1 MFGAEQLCRV
11 YKVDCGG
18 IFVKCD
24 EWWGVEL
31 GSLHKTVR
39 GEVRVLAGDG
49 VGKVGQVGAG
59 GCVQVGW
66 GVGSELVAETTVGS
80 GLVGRRW

>member
-1 MFGAEQLCRV
+1 MKWNNCAECTKLGM
-11 YKVDCGG
+11 GG
-18 IFVKCD
+18 FFVECD

-39 GEVRVLAGDG
+39 GEVRVLRETGWE
-49 VGKVGQVGAG
+49 KVGQVGES

-66 GVGSELVAETTVGS
+66 GVGSGLVGETTVGS
-80 GLVGRRW
+80 GFAGRRW

>member
-1 MFGAEQLCRV
+1 MKWNNCAECTKLGM
-11 YKVDCGG
+11 GG
-18 IFVKCD
+18 FFVECD

-31 GSLHKTVR
+31 GSLYKTVR

-49 VGKVGQVGAG
+49 VEKVGQVGES

-66 GVGSELVAETTVGS
+66 GVGSGLVAETTVGS
-80 GLVGRRW
+80 GFGGRRW

>member
-1 MFGAEQLCRV
+1 MGM
-11 YKVDCGG
+11 GG
-18 IFVKCD
+18 FVVECD

-49 VGKVGQVGAG
+49 AGKVGQVGES

-80 GLVGRRW
+80 GFVGRRW